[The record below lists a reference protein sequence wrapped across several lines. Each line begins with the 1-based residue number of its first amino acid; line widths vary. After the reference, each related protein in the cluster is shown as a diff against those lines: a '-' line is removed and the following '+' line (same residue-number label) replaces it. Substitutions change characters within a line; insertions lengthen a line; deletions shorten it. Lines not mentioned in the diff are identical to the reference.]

1 MDSEPKKIVLNNNG
15 NDNVLDIKKYN
26 DTSSSNQSKNVS
38 DSGHINDVLNLDNN
52 DYIISDAKESN
63 VNLDANRRNDVL
75 DTKTSE
81 RDLNIISSESISK
94 TKLEQKDLVSNEIIN
109 HIDSEQSKII
119 SSYVQSGKISKLG
132 ITEWCTL
139 YNYPE

>member
-15 NDNVLDIKKYN
+15 NDNVLGIKKNN

-38 DSGHINDVLNLDNN
+38 DSWHINVLNSDKN